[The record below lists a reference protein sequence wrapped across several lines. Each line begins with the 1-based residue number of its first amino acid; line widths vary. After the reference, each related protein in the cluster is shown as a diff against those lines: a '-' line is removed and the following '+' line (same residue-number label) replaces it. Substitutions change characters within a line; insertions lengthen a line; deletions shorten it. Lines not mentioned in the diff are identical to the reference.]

1 MMDIFEYFVLVV
13 FFEDLRLFE
22 EMNAEASSCNFGLF
36 LAVDLSRFHAEIQ
49 LALLVNQKG
58 MLLLLFWFRNL
69 SGVVQR

>member
-1 MMDIFEYFVLVV
+1 MMDIFEYFILVV

-22 EMNAEASSCNFGLF
+22 EMNAEASSCNYGLL

>member
-1 MMDIFEYFVLVV
+1 MMDIFEYFILVV
-13 FFEDLRLFE
+13 FFKDLRLFE
-22 EMNAEASSCNFGLF
+22 ETNAEASSCNLGLL

-58 MLLLLFWFRNL
+58 MLLLLFWLRNL

>member
-1 MMDIFEYFVLVV
+1 MMDIFEYFILVV

-22 EMNAEASSCNFGLF
+22 EMNAEASSWSFRLL
-36 LAVDLSRFHAEIQ
+36 LAVGLSRFHAEIQ